1 MTRGRGFP
9 AKATL
14 VLGAVVGLTACGGGG
29 GSSGTG
35 TTTVPPA
42 SQAPEITITPPAN
55 RAPRAEGSIPAQTLE
70 QGGST
75 HSVDVASY
83 FSDPDNDPLT
93 YSVQSDDPGILRVS
107 SSGSTITLTPVSA
120 GTETVTVTAG
130 DGSAEAVQVF
140 NTTVLEPNRAPEVV
154 GSIPALTLT
163 EDGNTHNVNV
173 ASYFSDPDGD
183 PLTWSAQ
190 SGDPGIVRVSSSG
203 STIDLTPVSPG
214 NVTVTVTAKDGH
226 AEAMQTFRVTVSEPN
241 RDPEAVGSIPVQTL
255 TEDGN
260 PLSVDIA
267 PYFRDPDGNP
277 LTWSAQ
283 SSDPGVLGVSSSG
296 STVTLTPVSAG
307 TATVTVTASDG
318 HAEAVQTFRVTVPE
332 PNRDPV
338 VVGAIPTQTI
348 EEGGSTQ
355 GAAQENDIPGSTP
368 GQPVVAFTD
377 LPVNRNDLTE
387 GSTAVFT
394 LTRTGDTASA
404 LTVRVSVSETGD
416 MVAAGNLGERTVTF
430 SPDSGNATLSV
441 PTVDDGTQE
450 ADSVVSARIESNAAL
465 YRPGSVSSASVTILD
480 DDSSGSSSNLPVVQV
495 FQTYST
501 VNSGALTEGSTA
513 ELTLL
518 RTGDTAS
525 TLAVRVTVSETGAM
539 VAAANKGER
548 TVTFASGSPTASMTV
563 PTVDDGVEE
572 AGSSLSVE
580 IVANDDLY
588 IRGARHLE
596 TIGILDDDESSGE
609 AVWVASWSGTTLT
622 EGGTGV
628 TITLSNSNPQSS
640 RVRPTLIIVHVGRD
654 EGTAGAGD
662 ITVTQGGSPMARH
675 KTGSDN
681 RHHNGGWEY
690 LGVGGGAAQVKITAV
705 TNDGAEPVET
715 LAVWI
720 DADNRDVSSRV
731 LTIESSTDTV
741 TQD

>member
-1 MTRGRGFP
+1 MTRRP
-9 AKATL
+9 W
-14 VLGAVVGLTACGGGG
+14 
-29 GSSGTG
+29 
-35 TTTVPPA
+35 
-42 SQAPEITITPPAN
+42 
-55 RAPRAEGSIPAQTLE
+55 GSIPA
-70 QGGST
+70 
-75 HSVDVASY
+75 
-83 FSDPDNDPLT
+83 
-93 YSVQSDDPGILRVS
+93 
-107 SSGSTITLTPVSA
+107 
-120 GTETVTVTAG
+120 
-130 DGSAEAVQVF
+130 
-140 NTTVLEPNRAPEVV
+140 
-154 GSIPALTLT
+154 
-163 EDGNTHNVNV
+163 
-173 ASYFSDPDGD
+173 
-183 PLTWSAQ
+183 
-190 SGDPGIVRVSSSG
+190 
-203 STIDLTPVSPG
+203 
-214 NVTVTVTAKDGH
+214 
-226 AEAMQTFRVTVSEPN
+226 
-241 RDPEAVGSIPVQTL
+241 QTL

-267 PYFRDPDGNP
+267 PYFRDPDGDP

-283 SSDPGVLGVSSSG
+283 SSDPEILRVENSG
-296 STVTLTPVSAG
+296 STITLTPVSPG
-307 TATVTVTASDG
+307 NTTVTVTAGDG

-332 PNRDPV
+332 PNRAPV

-377 LPVNRNDLTE
+377 PPVNRNDLTE

-416 MVAAGNLGERTVTF
+416 MVAAGNLGERTVNFAPGSST
-430 SPDSGNATLSV
+430 ATLSV

-465 YRPGSVSSASVTILD
+465 YRRGSVSSASVTILD

-513 ELTLL
+513 ELTLT

-539 VAAANKGER
+539 VAAADKGER

-622 EGGTGV
+622 EGGIGV

-675 KTGSDN
+675 HTGSDN